1 MFSDVELYGK
11 REGLRQYACLRPCKP
26 YVKNVMQMR
35 TLFLNQ
41 SSVKNFI
48 SHLIHTFRWSNP
60 LIWYAAV
67 VGWPNSHPN
76 WCGVGILSSTPTHSA
91 MHINLKKE
99 KRNDFTEKRK
109 HPTRLC
115 HPSPTEY
122 LLPIILILQF
132 LLTCAEGSQRGYL
145 KWNMWNLFYLEW
157 VITFDK
163 WNLKNYL
170 VLFLKQLYSLTSH
183 PILYMLGWFI
193 NP

>member
-1 MFSDVELYGK
+1 MITKKFIATKSFLLNCIISIQLNSASKHCLNTDKKSIIIIFLGSFLVSYHLIMFSDVELYGK

-76 WCGVGILSSTPTHSA
+76 WYGVGILSSTPTHSA

-115 HPSPTEY
+115 HPSPT
-122 LLPIILILQF
+122 
-132 LLTCAEGSQRGYL
+132 
-145 KWNMWNLFYLEW
+145 
-157 VITFDK
+157 
-163 WNLKNYL
+163 
-170 VLFLKQLYSLTSH
+170 
-183 PILYMLGWFI
+183 
-193 NP
+193 